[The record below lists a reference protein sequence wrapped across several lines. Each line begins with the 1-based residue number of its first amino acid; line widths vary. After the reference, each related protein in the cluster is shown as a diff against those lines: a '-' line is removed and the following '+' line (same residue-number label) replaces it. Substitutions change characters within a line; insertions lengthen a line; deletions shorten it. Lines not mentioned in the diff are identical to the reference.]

1 MKFNTLI
8 TACAASLMV
17 GCAGPS
23 YMATPV
29 SVDTD
34 DVNTVCVVNNNDLP
48 ISIQG
53 QINSYIASRGYESM
67 PISGPGV
74 SAELGCNVYVVY
86 GGVVEWDIGDFLHEL
101 RITVYTPDHMQVGY
115 AEGKVPNNLNLSKWS
130 NGDKLVAETVSQIF

>member
-1 MKFNTLI
+1 MKSNTLI
-8 TACAASLMV
+8 ATCAASFMI

-53 QINSYIASRGYESM
+53 QINSYIASRGYEAM

-86 GGVVEWDIGDFLHEL
+86 GGVVEWDMGDFLHEL
-101 RITVYTPDHMQVGY
+101 RVTVYTPDHMQVGY

-130 NGDKLVAETVSQIF
+130 NGDKLVTETVSQIF